1 MANFDTVLSSPEAM
15 KYISGVGIQWE
26 GKHIVNELHT
36 KYPAVKLMQ
45 TESECG
51 NGDFAWKDAE
61 HLFTLM
67 KTYLDGGVS
76 AYTYWNMVLAD
87 KGTSSWGWNQN
98 ALVQID
104 TASRKVTYT
113 PEYYAFKHVSC
124 FVEPGSVKVKA
135 VGNFEK
141 IFAFVKANGEIVI
154 VTYNQDNADKS
165 INIKIKNSYFT
176 ATLQP
181 KSFNTFI
188 VR

>member
-1 MANFDTVLSSPEAM
+1 
-15 KYISGVGIQWE
+15 
-26 GKHIVNELHT
+26 
-36 KYPAVKLMQ
+36 
-45 TESECG
+45 
-51 NGDFAWKDAE
+51 
-61 HLFTLM
+61 
-67 KTYLDGGVS
+67 
-76 AYTYWNMVLAD
+76 
-87 KGTSSWGWNQN
+87 
-98 ALVQID
+98 
-104 TASRKVTYT
+104 
-113 PEYYAFKHVSC
+113 
-124 FVEPGSVKVKA
+124 VKVKA